1 MNGPA
6 PEDRDMTEQF
16 RDIHLTADEFFAWT
30 MTRPGGRYELYY
42 GKVVATS
49 PERVVH
55 ARTKLDVTIALRGAI
70 AAAGL
75 GCEAMIDGVSV
86 RIDENLVFEPDALV
100 RCGPR
105 TPDEAVEIDDPLI
118 VVEVASHSTG
128 GVDTG
133 AKLAGYFR
141 LPSMRHYLILQP
153 EARVLI
159 HHRRDAEGGITTRI
173 LCDGRLTLDPPGLDL
188 AVADLFPS

>member
-1 MNGPA
+1 
-6 PEDRDMTEQF
+6 MTEQF

-30 MTRPGGRYELYY
+30 MTQPGGRYELYY
-42 GKVVATS
+42 GKVVAMS

-55 ARTKLDVTIALRGAI
+55 ARTKLDVTIALRDAI

-86 RIDENLVFEPDALV
+86 RIDENVVFEPDALV

-118 VVEVASHSTG
+118 VVEVASPSTR

-141 LPSMRHYLILQP
+141 LPSVRHYLILQP
-153 EARVLI
+153 EARALV
-159 HHRRDAEGGITTRI
+159 HHRRDAEGVITTRI
-173 LCDGRLTLDPPGLDL
+173 LRDGRLTLDPPGLDL